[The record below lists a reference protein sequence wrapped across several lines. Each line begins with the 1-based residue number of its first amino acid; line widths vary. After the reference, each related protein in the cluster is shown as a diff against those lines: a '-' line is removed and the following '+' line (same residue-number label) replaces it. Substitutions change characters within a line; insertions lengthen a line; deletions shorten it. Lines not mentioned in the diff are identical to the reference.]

1 MHRTIGASFA
11 PSYRQHRASAAR
23 ALAPSRL
30 LGAAAALAVLTLLP
44 SPALAQTVVDA
55 TAGGT
60 LAATGAVTGT
70 VRSATDRRP
79 ISDVRVVVEGTR
91 SGAVTDAGGRFRI
104 AGLPAGPHT
113 LVVQRI
119 GFAAQRIEVVVEA
132 SADVATTV
140 LLREEATIIAPVV
153 VSATREA
160 QRRTDASATI
170 DVLDGAELRRARAAH
185 PAELMNRLPGVHATQ
200 TSGEGHMMAIRQP
213 ISTKPLYLYL
223 EDGVPTRPTGFF
235 NHNALYEVNLPQAGG
250 VEVLKGP
257 GTALYGS
264 DAIGGVVNVL
274 TRPAP
279 ATPTVEASMEGGGHG
294 YARLLATAGTTRGLD
309 GVRADLNLTR
319 SDGWREASEYDR
331 ASATI
336 RWDHA
341 ADGGL
346 TLRTVLTGSTIDQR
360 ELASIG
366 AADYAARP
374 ERNGSPIGYRG
385 VDALRISAALERDA
399 GRSMWSLTPYARY
412 GVLDLMPVW
421 QLSYDPEV
429 HGTRNSSLGLLARYR
444 RDFVPLRARVI
455 AGADLDW
462 SPGRFTADGI
472 VPTSDTDGRWTS
484 FTTAARHYD
493 YDVAYRQ
500 LSPYLHAE
508 LSPIERL
515 RVDAGLRYDV
525 SGYVYDTRLDALD
538 TGRWRRPAD
547 TTLTYRRLSPKLG
560 VTWDI
565 AEAAN
570 VFVSWREGFRA
581 PSQGQLFQ
589 QGSNASTTALD
600 PVTVTSLESGVRGRV
615 GERLLYSVS
624 AYEMTLHDDI
634 LTLVAADGS
643 RATSNAGE
651 TRHRGIEA
659 ALGVVLAARLRVD
672 ASYAVTDH
680 EYIEWTTPVGS
691 GADATNE
698 SFAGRTVEGAPASLA
713 SVMATWSPAILRG
726 GKASVEW
733 SHTGRYWMDPH
744 NAHRYGGHDLL
755 AGDANW
761 LVGERFELFARV
773 VNALDE
779 RYAELATFNANQ
791 GELFTPGMPRTLYG
805 GVRWGWSR

>member
-1 MHRTIGASFA
+1 MYRLFGASPA
-11 PSYRQHRASAAR
+11 PRYRQYSAATVSTAAAISPTIVAATLLLALSALTR
-23 ALAPSRL
+23 SATAQAAAEANAGALA
-30 LGAAAALAVLTLLP
+30 AAGSVA
-44 SPALAQTVVDA
+44 
-55 TAGGT
+55 
-60 LAATGAVTGT
+60 GT
-70 VRSATDRRP
+70 VRSAADGSP
-79 ISDVRVVVEGTR
+79 VADVRVVVEGTR
-91 SGAVTDAGGRFRI
+91 HGAVTDAGGHFRV
-104 AGLPAGPHT
+104 AGLPAGAHT
-113 LVVQRI
+113 LLLHRL
-119 GFAAQRIEVVVEA
+119 GFASQRVEVAIEGPAE
-132 SADVATTV
+132 VATTV

-170 DVLDGAELRRARAAH
+170 DVLDGADLRRARAAH

-223 EDGVPTRPTGFF
+223 EDGVPTRATGFF

-309 GVRADLNLTR
+309 GVRADLNVTR
-319 SDGWREASEYDR
+319 ADGWREASEYDR
-331 ASATI
+331 TSATV
-336 RWDHA
+336 RWDHT

-346 TLRTVLTGSTIDQR
+346 TVRTVLAGSTIDQR

-366 AADYAARP
+366 AADYVARP
-374 ERNGSPIGYRG
+374 EHNGSPIGYRG
-385 VDALRISAALERDA
+385 VDALRISAALEKDA

-429 HGTRNSSLGLLARYR
+429 YETRNSSLGLLARYR
-444 RDFVPLRARVI
+444 RDFSPLRARVI

-472 VPTSDTDGRWTS
+472 VPTRDGDGRWTS
-484 FTTAARHYD
+484 FTMAARHYD
-493 YDVAYRQ
+493 YDVTYRQ

-508 LSPIERL
+508 LSPVERL

-525 SGYVYDTRLDALD
+525 SGYVYDTRLEALG

-560 VTWDI
+560 VTYDI

-581 PSQGQLFQ
+581 PSLGQLFQ

-600 PVTVTSLESGVRGRV
+600 PVTVTSLEAGVRGRL
-615 GERLLYSVS
+615 GQRLLYSVS

-659 ALGVVLAARLRVD
+659 AIGVAVAARLRVD

-691 GADATNE
+691 GSEAANR

-713 SVMATWSPAILRG
+713 SLMATWSPTFLRG
-726 GKASVEW
+726 GKASIEW
-733 SHTGRYWMDPH
+733 SHTGGYWMDPD

-755 AGDANW
+755 AANTNW

-805 GVRWGWSR
+805 GLRWGWSR